1 MKKLIYVF
9 AALMVLP
16 ATSCSESSDPTQ
28 EPLPEDVVKP
38 VPMSIGAAVA
48 ETRLDY
54 ERSADNKTITV
65 RWSDTDA
72 LQVFKADDTNSF
84 VDFTMQSHTEQTA
97 VFQTNNITPLNIQT
111 GDDITAIYPSL
122 VASLESDK
130 GTKEI
135 KMKDQTIQANGD
147 GDPSMDIMV
156 AHGTWQDANTSLLF
170 THLMGSVVVVLNFD
184 EPTTVS
190 HIMLSA
196 DGGFNNYATIKM
208 TADGGTALGGF
219 KKGPMSATTTDATA
233 STQYTGQIFVIPGI
247 YSNISV
253 TAITDRGYFVCTK
266 AVSGFTLEQG
276 KNYRL
281 QVQSD
286 AWKVAPL
293 YVWGPNNNYAVDPG
307 YNEMTAASDNSALYF
322 LGNKDNY
329 DNCTWSSS
337 GDNLKFTL
345 TILSENWSVFMG
357 SSPDNFGF
365 YPEYNAP
372 YYPTWGN
379 QNVLRVDV
387 LKGEVKTARRRPI
400 CYVGNSN
407 GWDGNSYDPPKY
419 ELTCDIDNE
428 NRIDE
433 FTVRGLVFNN
443 GDEIKF
449 PIDDYVDVW
458 NGQFIKPLHANESIY
473 DGAVLGYQINY
484 TNSDIEPYTDL
495 KFKVNSA
502 DDAGTYDITINIVD
516 ETVTFTK
523 HK

>member
-54 ERSADNKTITV
+54 ERSTDNKTITV

-219 KKGPMSATTTDATA
+219 KKGPMSATTTDVTA

-307 YNEMTAASDNSALYF
+307 YNEMTAASDDSALYF
-322 LGNKDNY
+322 LGIKSNY
-329 DNCTWSSS
+329 EYCISE

-345 TILSENWSVFMG
+345 TDLSENWSVFMG

-372 YYPTWGN
+372 YQSPWGN
-379 QNVLRVDV
+379 KNVLRVDV
-387 LKGEVKTARRRPI
+387 LKGEVKTGWRRPI
-400 CYVGNSN
+400 YYVGDTKTND
-407 GWDGNSYDPPKY
+407 WDGNSDNGYKY
-419 ELTCDIDNE
+419 ELTCDIDNK

-433 FTVRGLVFNN
+433 FTVRGLEFDN

-458 NGQFIKPLHANESIY
+458 NGEFIKALQANESIY
-473 DGAVLGYQINY
+473 DGAVLGYQY
-484 TNSDIEPYTDL
+484 GTTPPTSDL